1 LLITLS
7 VGRALDYRLVIDD
20 FVAKNKDLRKFEMHA
35 GDWDAIALVA
45 QWLKSFRSA
54 TTQMSTTKRP
64 MLSSTHAIYRGLQES
79 LRESL
84 RNLPNNTPSQLKL
97 GLTRAHHKLSDYYN
111 KIDDSPYYIWSS
123 CLLSACFLLML
134 SSLID
139 ILTVL
144 DPRISYQG
152 LLADCEDNASLQS
165 HLELSRN
172 HLHAFYRKHYAN
184 TVASIPSTSMITQP
198 PVTNGSPQK
207 FDFTARYNKRAR
219 AVIDEL
225 DEYFKLQQES
235 FELCDP
241 IQWWAGRRAQ
251 FPNLSRL
258 AQDILSIPGKY
269 LVSIFHL
276 LI

>member
-1 LLITLS
+1 MTQTALMLILDVKTRWSSTHQMLRKQALLVIHQLLITLS
-7 VGRALDYRLVIDD
+7 VGRALDYRSVIDD

-35 GDWDAIALVA
+35 DDWDAIVLVA

-84 RNLPNNTPSQLKL
+84 RDLPNNTPPQLKL
-97 GLTRAHHKLSDYYN
+97 GLTRAHRKLSDYYN

-123 CLLSACFLLML
+123 CLLSAFFLLMS

-139 ILTVL
+139 MLTVL

-172 HLHAFYRKHYAN
+172 HLHAFYHKHYAN
-184 TVASIPSTSMITQP
+184 TV
-198 PVTNGSPQK
+198 
-207 FDFTARYNKRAR
+207 
-219 AVIDEL
+219 
-225 DEYFKLQQES
+225 
-235 FELCDP
+235 
-241 IQWWAGRRAQ
+241 
-251 FPNLSRL
+251 
-258 AQDILSIPGKY
+258 DILIMHKVIMHIIS
-269 LVSIFHL
+269 
-276 LI
+276 